1 MNSVLRTTAFLF
13 VLALPL
19 MPAGMGTTNAGQS
32 KDERVPKDTTYV
44 VVNKKGEKT
53 REYKSGEAFPNVTDC
68 VQIKCPKA
76 IIQAAH
82 GKGVRC
88 WRCGNN

>member
-1 MNSVLRTTAFLF
+1 MNSILRTTAFLF

-19 MPAGMGTTNAGQS
+19 IPTGTGTTNAGQG
-32 KDERVPKDTTYV
+32 KDQRVPANTTYV

-53 REYKSGEAFPNVTDC
+53 REYKSGEAMPNITDC

-76 IIQAAH
+76 IVRAAE

-88 WRCGNN
+88 WRCGKD